1 MQRKYQYMQGGLVA
15 VVIVVDVGRAG
26 HAGHVAAAG
35 AGAGVVAIVDAIVVV
50 VRIFCVKGRSWWTK
64 MARGMRHVRGDE
76 VGREASRGRVARAD
90 IVVIVALVLLAKA
103 MVVPVV

>member
-1 MQRKYQYMQGGLVA
+1 M
-15 VVIVVDVGRAG
+15 VDVGRVG
-26 HAGHVAAAG
+26 HIAAAG

-64 MARGMRHVRGDE
+64 TAGGTRHVRGDE
-76 VGREASRGRVARAD
+76 VGREALRGRVARAD
-90 IVVIVALVLLAKA
+90 IVIVMALALLAKA

>member
-1 MQRKYQYMQGGLVA
+1 MQGGLVA
-15 VVIVVDVGRAG
+15 VIIVVDVGG
-26 HAGHVAAAG
+26 SGHVAAAG

-64 MARGMRHVRGDE
+64 TAGGARHVRGDE
-76 VGREASRGRVARAD
+76 VGREASRGRVARAE
-90 IVVIVALVLLAKA
+90 IVVVVALVLLAKA